1 MLADVDYDLD
11 SLASMGLTKGG
22 DGYGTLAATGCK
34 KPPQRGKALRNGPQV
49 VTRRG
54 KKTVVIMSVEQ
65 YQRLIKPKVNI
76 VDFFQESPLR
86 GEDLD
91 LTRKKD
97 VSREV
102 AI

>member
-1 MLADVDYDLD
+1 MEYWQLQDAKNRFSEIVN
-11 SLASMGLTKGG
+11 
-22 DGYGTLAATGCK
+22 
-34 KPPQRGKALRNGPQV
+34 KALQDGPQV

-65 YQRLIKPKVNI
+65 YQSLVRPKIDI

-86 GEDLD
+86 GGDLD

-97 VSREV
+97 SAREV
-102 AI
+102 VI

>member
-1 MLADVDYDLD
+1 MDMEHWQLQDAKNRFSEIVN
-11 SLASMGLTKGG
+11 
-22 DGYGTLAATGCK
+22 
-34 KPPQRGKALRNGPQV
+34 KALRDGPQV

-65 YQRLIKPKVNI
+65 YQSLVRPKINI

-91 LTRKKD
+91 LTRRKD
-97 VSREV
+97 SVREV
-102 AI
+102 VI

>member
-1 MLADVDYDLD
+1 MEHWQLQDAKNRFSEIVN
-11 SLASMGLTKGG
+11 
-22 DGYGTLAATGCK
+22 
-34 KPPQRGKALRNGPQV
+34 KALKDGPQV

-54 KKTVVIMSVEQ
+54 KKAVVIMSVEQ
-65 YQRLIKPKVNI
+65 YQKLVRPNVNI

-97 VSREV
+97 SAREV
-102 AI
+102 VI

>member
-1 MLADVDYDLD
+1 MEHWQLQDAKNRFSEIVN
-11 SLASMGLTKGG
+11 
-22 DGYGTLAATGCK
+22 
-34 KPPQRGKALRNGPQV
+34 KALRNGPQV

-65 YQRLIKPKVNI
+65 YQSLVRPKINI
-76 VDFFQESPLR
+76 VDFFQKSPLR

-97 VSREV
+97 SARKVV
-102 AI
+102 I

>member
-1 MLADVDYDLD
+1 MEYWQLQDAKNRFSEIVN
-11 SLASMGLTKGG
+11 
-22 DGYGTLAATGCK
+22 
-34 KPPQRGKALRNGPQV
+34 KALQDGPQV

-65 YQRLIKPKVNI
+65 YQSLVRPQIDI
-76 VDFFQESPLR
+76 VDFFQKSPLR

-97 VSREV
+97 SAREV
-102 AI
+102 VI

>member
-1 MLADVDYDLD
+1 MEHWQLQDAKNRFSEIVN
-11 SLASMGLTKGG
+11 
-22 DGYGTLAATGCK
+22 
-34 KPPQRGKALRNGPQV
+34 KALRDGPQV

-65 YQRLIKPKVNI
+65 YQSLVRPKENI

-91 LTRKKD
+91 LMRKKD
-97 VSREV
+97 STREV
-102 AI
+102 VV

>member
-1 MLADVDYDLD
+1 MEHWQLQDAKNRFSEVIN
-11 SLASMGLTKGG
+11 
-22 DGYGTLAATGCK
+22 
-34 KPPQRGKALRNGPQV
+34 KALRNGPQV

-65 YQRLIKPKVNI
+65 YQSLIKPKVNI

-91 LTRKKD
+91 LTRNKD

-102 AI
+102 AV

>member
-1 MLADVDYDLD
+1 MEHWQLQDAKNRFSEIVN
-11 SLASMGLTKGG
+11 
-22 DGYGTLAATGCK
+22 
-34 KPPQRGKALRNGPQV
+34 KALRNGPQV

-65 YQRLIKPKVNI
+65 YQILVRPKVNI

-91 LTRKKD
+91 LARNKD
-97 VSREV
+97 SLREV
-102 AI
+102 VI